1 MQKKGQDMT
10 PIAKLTKNM
19 MISVLMQE
27 TGWSRKRALTAI
39 EELEATNLIRFQ
51 SQGELKLRVNMEVL

>member
-1 MQKKGQDMT
+1 MT

-19 MISVLMQE
+19 MISELMRE
-27 TGWSRKRALTAI
+27 TGWSRERALTAI

-51 SQGELKLRVNMEVL
+51 SQGELNLRVNVEVF

>member
-1 MQKKGQDMT
+1 MT

-19 MISVLMQE
+19 MISELMQE

-39 EELEATNLIRFQ
+39 EELEAANLIRFQ
-51 SQGELKLRVNMEVL
+51 SQGELKLKVNVEVL

>member
-1 MQKKGQDMT
+1 MT

>member
-1 MQKKGQDMT
+1 MT

-51 SQGELKLRVNMEVL
+51 SQGELKLKVNMEVL

>member
-19 MISVLMQE
+19 LIVDLMKQ
-27 TGWSRKRALTAI
+27 TGWPRKRALAAV
-39 EELEATNLIRFQ
+39 EELEAAGLVCFTN
-51 SQGELKLRVNMEVL
+51 QGDFRLQVGGF

>member
-1 MQKKGQDMT
+1 MT

-19 MISVLMQE
+19 MISELMRE

-51 SQGELKLRVNMEVL
+51 SQGELKLRVNVEVF